1 MFKATS
7 ENHHSP
13 KNNSC
18 TDFSQGWTSPL
29 LSLAKAGVAISLGAG
44 VTSPTSWFSGQEDHS
59 AGGWSRW
66 GSLDFLSLCLVSPH
80 HLSSMVT
87 LGHQISYYQLRD
99 PDVHV
104 PGEPERRHTTV
115 YDPVWEA
122 VPGYFCHILFIEVV
136 MKFHAR

>member
-18 TDFSQGWTSPL
+18 ADFPQGRRSPL

-66 GSLDFLSLCLVSPH
+66 GSLDISLSLSGFSTPSLQRGESRWVW
-80 HLSSMVT
+80 VT
-87 LGHQISYYQLRD
+87 RNLGHQISYYQLRD

-104 PGEPERRHTTV
+104 PGEPERRHISV
-115 YDPVWEA
+115 YDPVWEGA
-122 VPGYFCHILFIEVV
+122 LNC
-136 MKFHAR
+136 